1 MKLKTFQF
9 IFLCLFVLSL
19 LIVPEEI
26 NGLGD
31 SGKSTTFEG
40 YVFVLD
46 LIYEISLKMLFL
58 EWFALVVLYFGL
70 SKIFTLKT

>member
-1 MKLKTFQF
+1 MTQKRLQV
-9 IFLCLFVLSL
+9 IFLGLFILSL

-31 SGKSTTFEG
+31 SGRSTTFEG

-58 EWFALVVLYFGL
+58 EWFALVVLYVGL
-70 SKIFTLKT
+70 TKVFDIKP

>member
-1 MKLKTFQF
+1 MTQKRLLA
-9 IFLCLFVLSL
+9 IFLGLFILSL

-31 SGKSTTFEG
+31 GGRSTTFEG

-70 SKIFTLKT
+70 TKVFDIKP